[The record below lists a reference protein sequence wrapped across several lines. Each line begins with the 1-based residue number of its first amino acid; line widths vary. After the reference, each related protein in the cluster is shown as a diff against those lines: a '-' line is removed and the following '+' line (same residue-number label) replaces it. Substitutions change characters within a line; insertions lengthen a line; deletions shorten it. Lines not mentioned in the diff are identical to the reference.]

1 MNDMSAV
8 GAPQPPCVEVR
19 ELSKRF
25 GAVQALSDASV
36 RFAPGRV
43 HALLGENGA
52 GKSTLVKCVMGY
64 YRADS
69 GAILVDDVEHEIRS
83 PQQSRALGLG
93 MVYQHFT
100 LVSQM
105 SVAENLVL
113 GRAQI
118 PATIDWKVE
127 HRALSEFMR
136 AMPFRLD
143 PAQPVASLAAGEKQK
158 LEILKQLYLG
168 RRFLVLDEP
177 TSVLTPDEADQV
189 LSEMRSLAERGMLTI
204 VLITH
209 KFREVMR
216 FAQDVTIMRGGRIL
230 ATTDVASTS
239 IDELAQRMFGHATI
253 ATVARETSAAEAAG
267 TTQRAGAYCEVRDL
281 SALGDRGTLA
291 VVDTTFAVRAG
302 EILAIAGVSGNGQ
315 KQLVEVL
322 AGQREAVRGSV
333 VIAGQPYRCTRAE
346 MQRHGVYLLTEEPLA
361 NDCVRSLS
369 VMANLALRRYDRP
382 PIAWHGWLRRR
393 ALRRFAEELIA
404 RYRIRTSSPLARIDS
419 LSGGNVQR
427 TVLARELSEDVR
439 LLILQNP
446 CFGLDAAAAAEI
458 RNRIAN
464 ARDRGV
470 AVLLVSEDLDEVLEL
485 ADRVVVM
492 SGGRIVHEVDR
503 AHADRYELGRH
514 MARTSEAEA
523 A

>member
-1 MNDMSAV
+1 MSA
-8 GAPQPPCVEVR
+8 AAPPCVEVR
-19 ELSKRF
+19 ALSKRF
-25 GAVQALSDASV
+25 GPVQALCDASV

-52 GKSTLVKCVMGY
+52 GKSTLVKCMMGY

-69 GAILVDDVEHEIRS
+69 GVVRVDGVAQQIRS

-100 LVSQM
+100 LVPQM

-113 GRAQI
+113 GRAEI
-118 PATIDWKVE
+118 PRAIDWKSE
-127 HRALSEFMR
+127 HRALSAFMR
-136 AMPFRLD
+136 AMPFKLD
-143 PAQPVASLAAGEKQK
+143 PAQSVASLSAGEKQK

-189 LSEMRSLAERGMLTI
+189 LSEMRGLAGNGALTV

-216 FAQDVTIMRGGRIL
+216 FAQDVTVMRGGRIL
-230 ATTDVASTS
+230 ATTEVAATT
-239 IDELAQRMFGHATI
+239 IDELAQRMFGQAGI
-253 ATVARETSAAEAAG
+253 AAPARKTSA
-267 TTQRAGAYCEVRDL
+267 RAPANVYCEVRNL
-281 SALGDRGTLA
+281 TALGDRGTLA
-291 VVDTTFAVRAG
+291 VVDTSFLVRKG

-322 AGQREAVRGSV
+322 AGQREAAGGSV
-333 VIAGQPYRCTRAE
+333 LVAGQPYRRTRAE
-346 MQRHGVYLLTEEPLA
+346 MQRYGVCLLTEEPLY

-369 VMANLALRRYDRP
+369 VMANLALRRYDRA

-393 ALRRFAEELIA
+393 LLRRWAEGLIA

-446 CFGLDAAAAAEI
+446 CFGLDAAAASEI
-458 RNRIAN
+458 RTQLAD

-485 ADRVVVM
+485 ADRIAVM

-503 AHADRYELGRH
+503 ADADRYELGRH
-514 MARTSEAEA
+514 MTRTTDAEA

>member
-1 MNDMSAV
+1 MSAM
-8 GAPQPPCVEVR
+8 QKPPCVEVR
-19 ELSKRF
+19 DLSKRF
-25 GAVQALSDASV
+25 GGVQALADASV

-118 PATIDWKVE
+118 PATIDWKAE

-143 PAQPVASLAAGEKQK
+143 PSQPVASLAAGEKQK

-189 LSEMRSLAERGMLTI
+189 LSEMRRLAESGMLTV

-216 FAQDVTIMRGGRIL
+216 FAQDVTMMRGGRIL
-230 ATTDVASTS
+230 ATTEVAATS
-239 IDELAQRMFGHATI
+239 IDELARRMFGQTTVT
-253 ATVARETSAAEAAG
+253 TVANDARAATPAG
-267 TTQRAGAYCEVRDL
+267 VYCEVRNL
-281 SALGDRGTLA
+281 SAQGDRGTLA
-291 VVDTTFAVRAG
+291 VVHTSCTVRSG

-315 KQLVEVL
+315 KELVEVL
-322 AGQREAVRGSV
+322 AGQRDASDGAVLISGRRY
-333 VIAGQPYRCTRAE
+333 QRTRSE
-346 MQRHGVYLLTEEPLA
+346 MQRYGVFVLTEEPLA

-382 PIAWHGWLRRR
+382 PIAWHGWVRRRILRRW
-393 ALRRFAEELIA
+393 AEELIA
-404 RYRIRTSSPLARIDS
+404 RYRIRTPSPLARIDT

-427 TVLARELSEDVR
+427 TVLARELSGDVR

-458 RNRIAN
+458 RAQIAK

-485 ADRVVVM
+485 SDRIVVM

-514 MARTSEAEA
+514 MTRTTEVEA

>member
-1 MNDMSAV
+1 MNHA
-8 GAPQPPCVEVR
+8 ATTPPCVEVR
-19 ELSKRF
+19 KLSKRF
-25 GAVQALSDASV
+25 GSVQALCDASV

-69 GAILVDDVEHEIRS
+69 GAICLDDVVQTIRS
-83 PQQSRALGLG
+83 PHDSRALGLG

-105 SVAENLVL
+105 TVAENLVL
-113 GRAQI
+113 GRAEI
-118 PATIDWKVE
+118 PTTINWDAE
-127 HRALSEFMR
+127 HQALSQFMR

-143 PAQPVASLAAGEKQK
+143 PAVPVASLSAGEKQK

-189 LSEMRSLAERGMLTI
+189 LSETRGLAERGALTV

-209 KFREVMR
+209 KLREVMR
-216 FAQDVTIMRGGRIL
+216 FAQDVTIMRGGRIVG
-230 ATTDVASTS
+230 TTDVSSTS
-239 IDELAQRMFGHATI
+239 IDELAQRMFGPSGIAAPARHSTAAHAQ
-253 ATVARETSAAEAAG
+253 ASG
-267 TTQRAGAYCEVRDL
+267 DPYCEAHNL
-281 SALGDRGTLA
+281 SALGDRGALA
-291 VVDTTFAVRAG
+291 VCDTSFAVRRG
-302 EILAIAGVSGNGQ
+302 EIFAIAGVSGNGQ

-322 AGQREAVRGSV
+322 AGQREAAGGSV
-333 VIAGQPYRCTRAE
+333 RIAGERYRCTRGE
-346 MQRHGVYLLTEEPLA
+346 MQRHGVYLLTEEPLS

-382 PIAWHGWLRRR
+382 PLAWHGWLRRR
-393 ALRRFAEELIA
+393 ALRRFAEGLIA

-458 RNRIAN
+458 RARIAT
-464 ARDRGV
+464 ARNRGV

-485 ADRVVVM
+485 ADRIAVM
-492 SGGRIVHEVDR
+492 SGGRIVHEVER
-503 AHADRYELGRH
+503 RHADRYELGRH
-514 MARTSEAEA
+514 MARTGEAEA

>member
-1 MNDMSAV
+1 MSDQ
-8 GAPQPPCVEVR
+8 GAAPPCVEVR
-19 ELSKRF
+19 ALSKRF
-25 GAVQALSDASV
+25 GAVQALCDATV
-36 RFAPGRV
+36 RFASGRV

-64 YRADS
+64 YRADG
-69 GAILVDDVEHEIRS
+69 GAILVDGNEHDIRT

-113 GRAQI
+113 GRARI
-118 PATIDWKVE
+118 PAAIDWKVE
-127 HRALSEFMR
+127 HRALSGFMR

-143 PAQPVASLAAGEKQK
+143 PAHPVATLSAGEKQK

-177 TSVLTPDEADQV
+177 TSVLTPGEADQV
-189 LSEMRSLAERGMLTI
+189 LGEMRGLAERGALTV

-209 KFREVMR
+209 KLREVMR
-216 FAQDVTIMRGGRIL
+216 FAQDVTIMRAGRIL

-239 IDELAQRMFGHATI
+239 IDELAQRMFGASAI
-253 ATVARETSAAEAAG
+253 AKPVRDAVTAAREATPPPD
-267 TTQRAGAYCEVRDL
+267 RAYCEVRRL

-291 VVDTTFAVRAG
+291 VADTSFTVHRN

-322 AGQREAVRGSV
+322 AGQREPEGGSV
-333 VIAGQPYRCTRAE
+333 LIAGKPYHCTRAE
-346 MQRHGVYLLTEEPLA
+346 MQRLGVYLLTEEPLA

-382 PIAWHGWLRRR
+382 PIAWHGWLRRGT
-393 ALRRFAEELIA
+393 LRRFAEELIA

-485 ADRVVVM
+485 ADRIVVM

>member
-1 MNDMSAV
+1 
-8 GAPQPPCVEVR
+8 
-19 ELSKRF
+19 
-25 GAVQALSDASV
+25 
-36 RFAPGRV
+36 
-43 HALLGENGA
+43 
-52 GKSTLVKCVMGY
+52 
-64 YRADS
+64 
-69 GAILVDDVEHEIRS
+69 
-83 PQQSRALGLG
+83 
-93 MVYQHFT
+93 
-100 LVSQM
+100 
-105 SVAENLVL
+105 
-113 GRAQI
+113 
-118 PATIDWKVE
+118 
-127 HRALSEFMR
+127 
-136 AMPFRLD
+136 
-143 PAQPVASLAAGEKQK
+143 
-158 LEILKQLYLG
+158 
-168 RRFLVLDEP
+168 
-177 TSVLTPDEADQV
+177 
-189 LSEMRSLAERGMLTI
+189 MLTV

-216 FAQDVTIMRGGRIL
+216 FAQDVTMMRGGRIL
-230 ATTDVASTS
+230 ATTEVAWTTV
-239 IDELAQRMFGHATI
+239 DELAQRMFGQAAITT
-253 ATVARETSAAEAAG
+253 AARQASAPAAAE
-267 TTQRAGAYCEVRDL
+267 TTPCAGAYCEVRDL

-291 VVDTTFAVRAG
+291 VVDTSFTVRGG
-302 EILAIAGVSGNGQ
+302 EIVAIAGVSGNGQ

-333 VIAGQPYRCTRAE
+333 VIAGRPYRCTRAE
-346 MQRHGVYLLTEEPLA
+346 MQRYGVYLLTEEPLA

-382 PIAWHGWLRRR
+382 PIAWRGWLRRR
-393 ALRRFAEELIA
+393 VLRRFAEELIA

-458 RNRIAN
+458 RGRIAN

-485 ADRVVVM
+485 ADRIAVM
-492 SGGRIVHEVDR
+492 SGGCIVHEVGR

-514 MARTSEAEA
+514 MTRTSEAEA

>member
-1 MNDMSAV
+1 MQAT
-8 GAPQPPCVEVR
+8 PPPSVEAR
-19 ELSKRF
+19 ELGKRF
-25 GAVQALSDASV
+25 GTVQALADASLA
-36 RFAPGRV
+36 FTSGRV

-52 GKSTLVKCVMGY
+52 GKSTLVKCMMGY

-69 GAILVDDVEHEIRS
+69 GAILVDGIPHAIRS
-83 PQQSRALGLG
+83 PLASRRLGLG

-105 SVAENLVL
+105 TVAENLVL
-113 GRAQI
+113 GRVHVPLA
-118 PATIDWKVE
+118 IDWKAE
-127 HRALSEFMR
+127 YQALDDFMR
-136 AMPFRLD
+136 RMPFQLD
-143 PAQPVASLAAGEKQK
+143 PARRVSSLSAGEKQK

-189 LSEMRSLAERGMLTI
+189 LGEMRKLADAGTLTV

-216 FAQDVTIMRGGRIL
+216 FAQDVSVMRAGRVV
-230 ATTDVASTS
+230 ATSDVAATS
-239 IDELAQRMFGHATI
+239 IDALARLMFGSNTTI
-253 ATVARETSAAEAAG
+253 AMVKPSSPA
-267 TTQRAGAYCEVRDL
+267 TTPGDAYCELRDL
-281 SALGDRGTLA
+281 RALGDRGTLA
-291 VVDTTFAVRAG
+291 VADASLRVRQG

-315 KQLVEVL
+315 KELVEVL
-322 AGQREAVRGSV
+322 AGQREAESGSIIV
-333 VIAGQPYRCTRAE
+333 GGQPYRRTRSE
-346 MQRHGVYLLTEEPLA
+346 MQRLGVYVLTEEPLV

-369 VMANLALRRYDRP
+369 VAANLALRRYDTA
-382 PIAWHGWLRRR
+382 PIAWHGLLRRR
-393 ALRRFAEELIA
+393 VLRQWAERLID
-404 RYRIRTSSPLARIDS
+404 RYRIKASSALARIDS

-446 CFGLDAAAAAEI
+446 CFGLDAVAAAEI
-458 RNRIAN
+458 RGRIAQ
-464 ARDRGV
+464 ARDRGA

-485 ADRVVVM
+485 ADRIAVM
-492 SGGRIVHEVDR
+492 SGGRIVYEVDR
-503 AHADRYELGRH
+503 ANADRYEIGRH
-514 MARTSEAEA
+514 MTRSAELA

>member
-1 MNDMSAV
+1 MNRSAIT
-8 GAPQPPCVEVR
+8 PPCVEVR
-19 ELSKRF
+19 GLSKRF
-25 GAVQALSDASV
+25 GAVQALCDASV

-64 YRADS
+64 YRADG
-69 GAILVDDVEHEIRS
+69 GAICVDDVVQPIRS
-83 PQQSRALGLG
+83 PQDSRALGLG

-113 GRAQI
+113 GRAEI
-118 PATIDWKVE
+118 PATIDWKAE
-127 HRALSEFMR
+127 HQALSQFMR

-143 PAQPVASLAAGEKQK
+143 PTLPVASLSAGEKQK
-158 LEILKQLYLG
+158 LEILKQLYFG

-189 LSEMRSLAERGMLTI
+189 LSEMRGLADRGTLTV

-209 KFREVMR
+209 KLREVMR
-216 FAQDVTIMRGGRIL
+216 FAQDVTVMRGGRIV
-230 ATTDVASTS
+230 ATTDVPSTS
-239 IDELAQRMFGHATI
+239 IDELAQRMFGQSGI
-253 ATVARETSAAEAAG
+253 AAAACNASAAQASPVAG
-267 TTQRAGAYCEVRDL
+267 DAYCAVHDL
-281 SALGDRGTLA
+281 SAVGDRGTLA
-291 VVDTTFAVRAG
+291 VCDTSFTVRRG
-302 EILAIAGVSGNGQ
+302 EIFAIAGVSGNGQ

-322 AGQREAVRGSV
+322 AGQREAAGGSV
-333 VIAGQPYRCTRAE
+333 RIGGERYHCKRAE
-346 MQRHGVYLLTEEPLA
+346 MQRHGVYLLTEEPLQ

-382 PIAWHGWLRRR
+382 PLAWHGWLRRR
-393 ALRRFAEELIA
+393 ALRRFAEDLIA

-458 RNRIAN
+458 RFRIAT

-485 ADRVVVM
+485 ADRIAVM
-492 SGGRIVHEVDR
+492 SAGRIVHEVDR